1 MITIQDI
8 LLPYQK
14 KFITQHQKRKL
25 WISSRQSG
33 KSFGLAFIAT
43 QKALQHKNG
52 LSLIISTGARAAS
65 EMLRKCVNFAEAVKQ
80 LSNNKIDYTN
90 SADAIKF
97 SNGSRILSLPSGNP
111 AALRGFSAHGAVII
125 DEAQY
130 IEHPEEVMAAIAP
143 TLTRDPDS
151 ELIMASTPAGKN
163 SWFYKQ
169 YIAALNDPN
178 WYVQKTSIHDA
189 IAEGLNVDINNLK
202 SLCPDPDVWKMEYE
216 AEFLSEYSSMIDTAL
231 LQFMPNDQMP
241 KSKNVVGMD
250 IGSTSDR
257 TAIAIVSIDKDIFYV
272 YDIAILHKASYEE
285 QLNTLQSLHKTYN
298 FQNGFIDANGIGN
311 PIAEFAN
318 KRISARIK
326 AFTWTG
332 ANKTPAF
339 EYMRSKIFDR
349 QLFFAEH
356 LKPLIT
362 TDFQNVQRIITAD
375 GNIKYVAGRDENGH
389 SDAVSALVLA
399 LQAAKQLKTVL
410 PPMPMFNSSRL
421 F

>member
-1 MITIQDI
+1 MNVGGNFGSV
-8 LLPYQK
+8 PAK
-14 KFITQHQKRKL
+14 SVFI
-25 WISSRQSG
+25 IG
-33 KSFGLAFIAT
+33 KSFTLAYEAT
-43 QKALQHKNG
+43 QKALSKKDG
-52 LSLIISTGARAAS
+52 LSLIVSTGARAAS
-65 EMLRKCVNFAEAVKQ
+65 EMLRKCVNFAEAVKK

-111 AALRGFSAHGAVII
+111 AALRGFRVQCVVL
-125 DEAQY
+125 DEAAY
-130 IEHPEEVMAAIAP
+130 IDHPEDVLAAIAP

-178 WYVQKTSIHDA
+178 WYVQKTSIYDA

-202 SLCPDPDVWKMEYE
+202 TLTPDPDVWKMEYE
-216 AEFLSEYSSMIDTAL
+216 AKFLSEYSTMIDTSL

-241 KSKNVVGMD
+241 KNKNVCGMD

-285 QLNTLQSLHKTYN
+285 QLNTLQSLYKTYN

-326 AFTWTG
+326 AFAWTG
-332 ANKTPAF
+332 ANKTPAYEF
-339 EYMRSKIFDR
+339 LRSKIFDR

-362 TDFQNVQRIITAD
+362 SDFQNIERIVTND
-375 GNIKYVAGRDENGH
+375 GNIKYVAGRNEQGH
-389 SDAVSALVLA
+389 SDATSALVLA
-399 LQAAKQLKTVL
+399 LQAAKQTKTVL